1 MDSYLLTSIINY
13 SVGVLFTPCLWGS
26 RFKSKQFYWKKTW
39 LHFIIIHHFA
49 EYIVVK
55 WSKQLMQVFS
65 MNISIKMIV
74 YSKKLGQR
82 LKLNRFKLNSSQ
94 QCFHTHHTV
103 ESKNKN
109 DRKLHPSTFKTDTQ
123 RSKWCLPIE

>member
-1 MDSYLLTSIINY
+1 MWPVIYWPALLIT
-13 SVGVLFTPCLWGS
+13 VLECCLPHAYEGPGSNPNSFTEENLAS
-26 RFKSKQFYWKKTW
+26 FYNNTV
-39 LHFIIIHHFA
+39 HHFA

-65 MNISIKMIV
+65 MNISIKIIV

-94 QCFHTHHTV
+94 QCFHTRIV

-109 DRKLHPSTFKTDTQ
+109 DRKTASFNFKN
-123 RSKWCLPIE
+123 